1 MRQFSL
7 LQGVGMVLAIALVG
21 LAGMVGS
28 YMG

>member
-7 LQGVGMVLAIALVG
+7 LQEVGMALAIALVG